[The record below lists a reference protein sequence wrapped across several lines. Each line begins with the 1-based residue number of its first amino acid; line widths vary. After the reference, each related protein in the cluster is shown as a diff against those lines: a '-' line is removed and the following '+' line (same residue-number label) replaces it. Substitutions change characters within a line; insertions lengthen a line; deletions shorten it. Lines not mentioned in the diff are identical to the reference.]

1 MNCRVFL
8 ETPKRLAATGRALRK
23 RAASLR
29 YCSSYS
35 NSVLRMENYPN
46 MRFIAADTVRL
57 SLIRSYQTSAICH
70 EGADKEEGPTK
81 DTEIPAY
88 SERPEDCPEWQNP
101 LHHNNPDR
109 QKFFKEDFGPD
120 EEMPIHPLPPL
131 DGSAPQH
138 IKELA
143 DDILHLNMLEM
154 SELVKMVQEHFGL
167 SDDDVDGM
175 ESMMASVQARGAGAA
190 EAEPVEEKT
199 AFDLKLQGFDA
210 KAKIK
215 VIKEVRS
222 IAGLGLKDAKEMV
235 ESAPTTIKKGLKK
248 EEAEELKTKLEE
260 LGATIEIV

>member
-1 MNCRVFL
+1 
-8 ETPKRLAATGRALRK
+8 
-23 RAASLR
+23 
-29 YCSSYS
+29 
-35 NSVLRMENYPN
+35 
-46 MRFIAADTVRL
+46 
-57 SLIRSYQTSAICH
+57 
-70 EGADKEEGPTK
+70 
-81 DTEIPAY
+81 
-88 SERPEDCPEWQNP
+88 
-101 LHHNNPDR
+101 
-109 QKFFKEDFGPD
+109 
-120 EEMPIHPLPPL
+120 MPIHPLPPL